1 MDADAKSSEPTGT
14 EPRTHSDAFPFSTD
28 NPSGVPG
35 ITEIEASVIAAI
47 AGHVVRNVEGVN
59 RLGGTGGI
67 VRAVADSVRST
78 SSAMGV
84 GIDVEAGR
92 KEAILD
98 IDLIVIFGHNVPKV
112 VQNVREAVA
121 KEIHNLIGLVAKEI
135 NVSVVGIEFSDPVQ
149 RNVE

>member
-1 MDADAKSSEPTGT
+1 MVADAESREDAST
-14 EPRTHSDAFPFSTD
+14 ERRPDSDAFPFSTD

-47 AGHVVRNVEGVN
+47 AGHVARSVEGVD

-67 VRAVADSVRST
+67 VRTVADTIRSR
-78 SSAMGV
+78 SSALGA

-98 IDLIVIFGHNVPKV
+98 IDLIVTFGYNVPRV
-112 VQNVREAVA
+112 VQNVRESIA
-121 KEIHNLIGLVAKEI
+121 KEIFDMIGLVAKEI
-135 NVSVVGIEFSDPVQ
+135 NVSIVGIEFPDAA
-149 RNVE
+149 RRRVE

>member
-1 MDADAKSSEPTGT
+1 M
-14 EPRTHSDAFPFSTD
+14 
-28 NPSGVPG
+28 PG

-67 VRAVADSVRST
+67 VRAVADSVRSR
-78 SSAMGV
+78 SSAMGA

>member
-1 MDADAKSSEPTGT
+1 MVADAESREDAST
-14 EPRTHSDAFPFSTD
+14 ERRPDSDAFPFSTD

-47 AGHVVRNVEGVN
+47 AGHVARSVEGVD

-67 VRAVADSVRST
+67 VRTVADTIRSR
-78 SSAMGV
+78 SSALGA

-135 NVSVVGIEFSDPVQ
+135 NVSVVGIEFPDSVQ